1 MLKISR
7 ITRKGFMVG
16 IWSGVAAMLAYRGY
30 PFLSA
35 VEGTGDLVM
44 WISIGLVIGAAKG
57 WFVLSKSATRTCA
70 YIDRRPEL
78 DWFWL
83 SLHPVLYILIPAM
96 IGLGHFMKVTYG
108 ESMPG
113 LVAALYLGVSVAL
126 LLGLRGVRG
135 KLK

>member
-7 ITRKGFMVG
+7 ITRKNLMVA
-16 IWSGVAAMLAYRGY
+16 IWAVVAGMLAYRGCT
-30 PFLSA
+30 FLPD

-44 WISIGLVIGAAKG
+44 WISIGLAIGAAKG
-57 WFVLSKSATRTCA
+57 WFVLSKSAARTCA

-96 IGLGHFMKVTYG
+96 IGLGEFMRETYG
-108 ESMPG
+108 KSIPG
-113 LVAALYLGVSVAL
+113 LVAALYLGVAVAL

-135 KLK
+135 KLR

>member
-7 ITRKGFMVG
+7 ITRKGFMIG
-16 IWSGVAAMLAYRGY
+16 IWSGVAGVLAYRGY
-30 PFLSA
+30 PFLIE

-44 WISIGLVIGAAKG
+44 WACIGLAIGAAKG
-57 WFVLSKSATRTCA
+57 WFVLSKSAARTCA

-96 IGLGHFMKVTYG
+96 IGLGVFMRRTYG

>member
-1 MLKISR
+1 
-7 ITRKGFMVG
+7 MVG
-16 IWSGVAAMLAYRGY
+16 IWSGVAGVLAFRGY
-30 PFLSA
+30 SFLFGDLADPEQS
-35 VEGTGDLVM
+35 TGDLVM

-57 WFVLSKSATRTCA
+57 WFVLSKSAARTCA

-96 IGLGHFMKVTYG
+96 IGLGHFVRVTYG

-113 LVAALYLGVSVAL
+113 LVAALYLGISVAL
-126 LLGLRGVRG
+126 LLGLRGTRLNV
-135 KLK
+135 K

>member
-7 ITRKGFMVG
+7 ITRKGLMVG
-16 IWSGVAAMLAYRGY
+16 IWSGVAGMLAYRGY

-57 WFVLSKSATRTCA
+57 WFVLSKSAARTCA

-83 SLHPVLYILIPAM
+83 SLHPVLYVLIPAM
-96 IGLGHFMKVTYG
+96 IGLGAFMRHTYG
-108 ESMPG
+108 ESIPG
-113 LVAALYLGVSVAL
+113 LVAALYLGISVAL
-126 LLGLRGVRG
+126 LVGLRGARRN
-135 KLK
+135 LK